1 MECGASVQLDGSADS
16 LREVRCCSTMSG
28 HHNFIA
34 FCWFYVARLS
44 GFYAVHQMNM
54 QPEKKKNGEDVPQIA
69 GIFQQLREIKQPR

>member
-16 LREVRCCSTMSG
+16 LLEVRCCSTMSG

-54 QPEKKKNGEDVPQIA
+54 QPEKKK
-69 GIFQQLREIKQPR
+69 KW